1 LGSLAENIR
10 QAVREERYI
19 FGSHADER
27 LRERRIMGWQV
38 IEGLDAAKLIRERAR
53 SMPNPIAE
61 FQQILADGTP
71 FKSVWGWIS
80 KERMAKLVT
89 VHFFDG

>member
-1 LGSLAENIR
+1 LGTLADNIR
-10 QAVREERYI
+10 QAVREERYV

-38 IEGLDAAKLIRERAR
+38 VGGLDAAKLTRERPNAT
-53 SMPNPIAE
+53 PNPIAE
-61 FQQILADGTP
+61 FEQILADGTS

-80 KERMAKLVT
+80 KERTAKLVT
-89 VHFFDG
+89 IHFFNG